1 MRKREFIKA
10 VEALSKDYTVRQ
22 GLFDVLP
29 GILDNGA
36 YAQLIIYYKRNQVVI
51 LNDDWQF
58 SFSNTRSSREF
69 ERLPFSHKLWML
81 CAEYAMTPVSK
92 RKDEIKFRVKMLP
105 EDDDGWEIYLNLNK
119 SDNHIF
125 IDDSVNGIP
134 NNQTIFTKSEYNKL
148 QQKYYGWLP
157 KFDENDPHFE
167 FLEEK

>member
-22 GLFDVLP
+22 GFFDVLP

-105 EDDDGWEIYLNLNK
+105 GEASYLNSSDFTESEIFLGDPENTVDVQTLFTKLEWRKLQSKYLDYLPDFDEDDPRFEISEDDD
-119 SDNHIF
+119 D
-125 IDDSVNGIP
+125 
-134 NNQTIFTKSEYNKL
+134 
-148 QQKYYGWLP
+148 
-157 KFDENDPHFE
+157 
-167 FLEEK
+167 